1 MSDITK
7 VIVVSFVYLGKN
19 LFESKSLVFSHF
31 SKIIFVSLIKDRGL
45 IILTIMALSKMVYPG
60 QLLGHQF

>member
-1 MSDITK
+1 MMSDITK
-7 VIVVSFVYLGKN
+7 VIVSFVYLGK
-19 LFESKSLVFSHF
+19 SKSLVFSHF